1 MDAVLDTSSNTETGV
16 PAGAALLAFVDA
28 IETDQGRVREAR
40 QELRAVVGKDGVLE
54 AAATAAVFNGLIR
67 VADGTGI
74 QLDDGLKIASA
85 PDRAH
90 FGINNFAGAASTVDV
105 EDTPMEP
112 TPITSVRSL
121 FG

>member
-16 PAGAALLAFVDA
+16 PAGAELLAFVDA
-28 IETDQGRVREAR
+28 IETDHGRVREAR
-40 QELRAVVGKDGVLE
+40 QALRTVVGEDGMLE

-85 PDRAH
+85 SDRAH
-90 FGINNFAGAASTVDV
+90 FGINNFAGAASTGDA
-105 EDTPMEP
+105 EDPPLEP
-112 TPITSVRSL
+112 SPITSVQNL